1 MRENHEERHRVSLQQ
16 MTRPEENLRQSKEL
30 PRFSKS
36 GPQECLQAFLPLKT
50 ERHRMSLQQTT
61 NRISHVLWAAGLGLC
76 LLCGFYM
83 IYVAASKQAVTNMKK
98 TGEKTLVIA
107 GIAAVTEGEV
117 VRADDKYTITQ
128 YYYEWDG
135 TDYKNVISHAIPG
148 YQVGTKVPVVYS
160 LGMGAGSCLLVGL
173 YKNTIFFAGVAGVVL
188 AVLGTVI
195 NFKKKG
201 IE

>member
-1 MRENHEERHRVSLQQ
+1 MSQRPMTNKRNQEERHRVSQWP
-16 MTRPEENLRQSKEL
+16 MISKL
-30 PRFSKS
+30 S
-36 GPQECLQAFLPLKT
+36 CA
-50 ERHRMSLQQTT
+50 
-61 NRISHVLWAAGLGLC
+61 LWAAGLGLC

-83 IYVAASKQAVTNMKK
+83 VYVAASKQAVTSLKT
-98 TGEKTLVIA
+98 TGEKALIIA

-117 VRADDKYTITQ
+117 VRADDQYTITR

-135 TDYKNVISHAIPG
+135 TDYKNVISHAVPG

-173 YKNTIFFAGVAGVVL
+173 YKKTIFSAGVAGVVL
-188 AVLGTVI
+188 VVLGTVI

-201 IE
+201 TE